1 MNIKKQRLYHKAFA
15 KVLYT
20 ISICID
26 LLNRDLICEFATVKE
41 KWNKL
46 YKKYSKV

>member
-1 MNIKKQRLYHKAFA
+1 MNIKKQELYCKASA

-20 ISICID
+20 ISIYIN
-26 LLNRDLICEFATVKE
+26 LLDRDLIYKFAIVKE

>member
-1 MNIKKQRLYHKAFA
+1 MNIEKQRLYHKAFA

-26 LLNRDLICEFATVKE
+26 LLDEDFIHEFDTVKE
-41 KWNKL
+41 KWD
-46 YKKYSKV
+46 